1 MPHKPKESAQPDN
14 DFISRLYEQHKA
26 LLFNLAQK
34 YLKNKDDC
42 EDVLQEAVIRLIP
55 HTQTLQGLEPKPL
68 RVYLSLTVRS
78 VALNFNRHQDVVDA
92 HVSDV
97 PLEQVDS
104 FLGAERL
111 GNDLDALIL
120 KGEMAD
126 KLYQAMGQLPER
138 DQLILMWK
146 YHIGLDNREIGK
158 MLGCQPDSI
167 RMILTRARRTLLEE
181 LGKEVAGYGSKARET
196 DGRL

>member
-1 MPHKPKESAQPDN
+1 MRHKSKVFAQQDN
-14 DFISRLYEQHKA
+14 DFISKLYEDHKL
-26 LLFNLAQK
+26 LLFSLVQK

-55 HTQTLQGLEPKPL
+55 HTQTLRGLEPKPL

-78 VALNFNRHQDVVDA
+78 VAFNFNRRQEVVDA
-92 HVSDV
+92 HISDI
-97 PLEQVDS
+97 PLEQADS

-111 GNDLDALIL
+111 GNDLDSQIL

-126 KLYQAMGQLPER
+126 KLYQAMDRLPER

-146 YHIGLDNREIGK
+146 YHIGLDNREIGD
-158 MLGCQPDSI
+158 MLGCQPDSV
-167 RMILTRARRTLLEE
+167 RMFLTRARRTLLEE
-181 LGKEVAGYGSKARET
+181 LGKEVGGYGTKARKAV
-196 DGRL
+196 GGL